1 MATIIELETRRDR
14 LLARLESLQQRVT
27 HGDKTVFF
35 DLERAETAIARLD
48 REISRVGNRRIVRH
62 VRVNSLKDL

>member
-1 MATIIELETRRDR
+1 MATITELETRRDR
-14 LLARLESLQQRVT
+14 LLARLESLQERVS
-27 HGDKTVFF
+27 HADKSVTF

-62 VRVNSLKDL
+62 VRVNSSKDL